1 MGEDRMLLVRGAYF
15 DALSAYRDELG
26 KTLQLLTVT
35 PDNTFDSQA
44 LTAQR
49 KRETAAFEHLRDM
62 RRLYAEE
69 LSYWEEET
77 TSKAA

>member
-35 PDNTFDSQA
+35 PDNTFNSEA
-44 LTAQR
+44 LIAQR
-49 KRETAAFEHLRDM
+49 KRETEAFAHLRHM
-62 RRLYAEE
+62 RRLYANEI
-69 LSYWEEET
+69 SFWEEET
-77 TSKAA
+77 IGKVA